1 MKNENLA
8 DIYTTTRQE
17 LNSEEQNEILEFL
30 TEGL

>member
-17 LNSEEQNEILEFL
+17 LNFDEQNEILEFL